1 MSWNPPKDSCSVISR
16 SSDLSSDQNIQIREH
31 IYLFRYSKY
40 RNYRI
45 QCKLRVMQMP
55 AKYQCFLQRP
65 NSEWCLMQITWP
77 MAEEPELWSQIS
89 LSNCD
94 TVIVCGV
101 VHNRLSA
108 VFYGISTSISSNK
121 DLQVCSKTT
130 SFPPNQWCIFHTT
143 LEFT

>member
-1 MSWNPPKDSCSVISR
+1 
-16 SSDLSSDQNIQIREH
+16 
-31 IYLFRYSKY
+31 
-40 RNYRI
+40 
-45 QCKLRVMQMP
+45 MQML

-89 LSNCD
+89 LWNCD

-121 DLQVCSKTT
+121 DLQVCSNTS

-143 LEFT
+143 LESAEVGGQVVNQHTSSRWAVQVNAAYTHKCLTASLWIALTLD